1 MKRMITVAAVQM
13 EIMPL
18 DIGRNLAKIE
28 KLVGE
33 LCNQQPVDLVVLPE
47 DVLTGPIPYNLE
59 YALSE
64 SSSEVTRLC
73 QIAREKQLYL
83 AAGSFIC
90 KDGNN
95 YYNTALLIDPSG
107 EINFGTGKIIYGF
120 LNVDIWCQ
128 GMKPWLLIR
137 RLVKLVW
144 QSVGI

>member
-1 MKRMITVAAVQM
+1 MITVAAVQM
-13 EIMPL
+13 EIAPL
-18 DIGRNLAKIE
+18 NTGRNLAKIE

-64 SSSEVTRLC
+64 SSGEVMRLC

-107 EINFGTGKIIYGF
+107 EIQLRYRKNDRDRK
-120 LNVDIWCQ
+120 
-128 GMKPWLLIR
+128 
-137 RLVKLVW
+137 
-144 QSVGI
+144 SVV

>member
-13 EIMPL
+13 KIAPL
-18 DIGRNLAKIE
+18 DTGRNLAKIE

-33 LCNQQPVDLVVLPE
+33 LCNQQSADLVVLPE

-64 SSSEVTRLC
+64 SSGEVMRLC

-95 YYNTALLIDPSG
+95 YYNTALLIDSSG
-107 EINFGTGKIIYGF
+107 EIQLRYRKKSFM
-120 LNVDIWCQ
+120 D
-128 GMKPWLLIR
+128 
-137 RLVKLVW
+137 
-144 QSVGI
+144 S

>member
-1 MKRMITVAAVQM
+1 MQSTA
-13 EIMPL
+13 
-18 DIGRNLAKIE
+18 N
-28 KLVGE
+28 
-33 LCNQQPVDLVVLPE
+33 VVLQE